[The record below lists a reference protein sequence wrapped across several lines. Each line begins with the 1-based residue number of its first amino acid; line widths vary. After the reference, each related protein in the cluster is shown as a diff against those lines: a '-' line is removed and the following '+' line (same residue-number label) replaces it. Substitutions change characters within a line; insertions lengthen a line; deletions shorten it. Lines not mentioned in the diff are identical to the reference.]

1 MHELPAERVV
11 AEVSSQK
18 SQWRLLSNRTF
29 RALWIASI
37 ASNIGTWMH
46 DVGAGWMMASISADP
61 LMVALVQAATSL
73 PMFLFVLPSGVLSDI
88 IDRRRYLLFA
98 QCWMLVSAA
107 ALGLLTFSGMVGP
120 WLLLAATFLL
130 GIGAAMAAPPFQSL
144 LPELVGKED
153 LSTAVVLNALG
164 VNISRA
170 IGPALGGF
178 ILSLTS
184 PALVFVLNAVSVL
197 GVLLVVW
204 RWHPAPREQHL
215 PPEHF
220 LPAVRVGLRYVK
232 SAPLLRTV
240 LLRAV
245 GFFGFASAAW
255 SLLPLIAKNQLG
267 LGAAG
272 YGALL
277 GCIGLGAISGALLLP
292 ALRQRYSSDSLLTA
306 ASLLFAAVILCL
318 ARLDSVMLI
327 GMVLMAAGLAW
338 ITAISIL
345 SVGAQA
351 SSAGW
356 VKSRALAVYLV
367 AFFGAMTAGSTLWG
381 QLAKSINIPSALLA
395 AGSAM
400 VIVCLLMR
408 RLRISDIHALD
419 LSPARMHMSDAA
431 AQLADIAHD
440 RGPVMITVEYL
451 VDPRDEQ
458 SFSEAIHA
466 MRLVR
471 QRGGALSWGV
481 YRDTADTQ
489 RHLEVFVIESWL
501 DHLRQHDHFSAN
513 DKAIHARAL
522 AFHKGATLPRVT
534 HLISH

>member
-1 MHELPAERVV
+1 MSEVV
-11 AEVSSQK
+11 REK
-18 SQWRLLSNRTF
+18 SQWSLLNNKTF

-46 DVGAGWMMASISADP
+46 DVGAGWMMASISPDP
-61 LMVALVQAATSL
+61 LMVAMVQAATSL

-98 QCWMLVSAA
+98 QCWMLTSAA
-107 ALGLLTFSGMVGP
+107 MLGFLTLSGAVGP
-120 WLLLAATFLL
+120 WLLLTATFML

-144 LPELVGKED
+144 LPELVGKDD

-178 ILSLTS
+178 ILSLTG
-184 PALVFVLNAVSVL
+184 PAVVFMLNAVSVL
-197 GVLLVVW
+197 GVLIVIW
-204 RWHPAPREQHL
+204 RWQPKPREQHL
-215 PPEHF
+215 PSEHF
-220 LPAVRVGLRYVK
+220 LPAVRAGLRYVK

-245 GFFGFASAAW
+245 AFFTFASAAW

-267 LGAAG
+267 LSAAG

-277 GCIGLGAISGALLLP
+277 GCIGIGAISGALLLP
-292 ALRQRYSSDSLLTA
+292 SLRKKYSVDSLLTM
-306 ASLLFAAVILCL
+306 ASLLFATVIMGL
-318 ARLDSVMLI
+318 ALLHNAALI
-327 GMVLMAAGLAW
+327 GGMLVLAGLAW
-338 ITAISIL
+338 ITVISIL
-345 SVGAQA
+345 SVSAQA

-381 QLAKSINIPSALLA
+381 QIAKTFDIQTALLI
-395 AGSAM
+395 AGSSMA
-400 VIVCLLMR
+400 VVSFLV
-408 RLRISDIHALD
+408 LRHRVSAVQSLD
-419 LSPARMHMSDAA
+419 LSPAQMHMSDASLR
-431 AQLADIAHD
+431 QPDIAHD
-440 RGPVMITVEYL
+440 RGPVMISVEYL
-451 VDPRDEQ
+451 IDPADEAE
-458 SFSEAIHA
+458 FSAAIRA

-471 QRGGALSWGV
+471 QRGGALSWAV
-481 YRDTADTQ
+481 YQDSENPQ

-513 DKAIHARAL
+513 DKAIHAQVL
-522 AFHKGATLPRVT
+522 AFHRGEGLPKVS